1 MTKPDMLPGYL
12 CARAPLWLGGLTLS
26 ALIGGFGMWSV
37 FTTIS
42 GAIIAP
48 GQIEVEQNRQI
59 VQHLDGGVVSEIF
72 VSEGASVKAGDI
84 LLKLEGT
91 FIRSELSIVE
101 GQLFEAQARRA
112 RLEAEQDGK
121 TNMDVAP
128 RLIKLAAANSEAAEQ
143 LEGQTR
149 LFEARAET
157 QTRTLDQL
165 DKRRGQTLSQI
176 EGIDAQLRA
185 VTSQLELIVKELTD
199 QKSLL
204 EKGLV
209 QATRVLALQREEAG
223 LYGQVGELTASRAE
237 AEGRITELEL
247 QVLGLSAERREEA
260 NTQLRETGSQVL
272 ELIQRQR
279 ALAEQVARL
288 DIRAPTSGIVLG
300 LQVTTPRA
308 VLRPADP
315 VAFIIPQNRPLI
327 ITVQISPL
335 HVDEVQVGQSVKL
348 MFPAF
353 SSRST
358 PELYGLLA
366 LVSADA
372 LKDQNTGATYYRAEI
387 SLSASEAERL
397 GHKLLPGMPVEAF
410 IQTEARSP
418 LAYLMKPLTDYFVH
432 AFRET

>member
-1 MTKPDMLPGYL
+1 M
-12 CARAPLWLGGLTLS
+12 
-26 ALIGGFGMWSV
+26 
-37 FTTIS
+37 
-42 GAIIAP
+42 
-48 GQIEVEQNRQI
+48 
-59 VQHLDGGVVSEIF
+59 
-72 VSEGASVKAGDI
+72 
-84 LLKLEGT
+84 
-91 FIRSELSIVE
+91 
-101 GQLFEAQARRA
+101 
-112 RLEAEQDGK
+112 
-121 TNMDVAP
+121 
-128 RLIKLAAANSEAAEQ
+128 
-143 LEGQTR
+143 
-149 LFEARAET
+149 
-157 QTRTLDQL
+157 
-165 DKRRGQTLSQI
+165 
-176 EGIDAQLRA
+176 
-185 VTSQLELIVKELTD
+185 
-199 QKSLL
+199 
-204 EKGLV
+204 
-209 QATRVLALQREEAG
+209 
-223 LYGQVGELTASRAE
+223 
-237 AEGRITELEL
+237 
-247 QVLGLSAERREEA
+247 
-260 NTQLRETGSQVL
+260 
-272 ELIQRQR
+272 
-279 ALAEQVARL
+279 
-288 DIRAPTSGIVLG
+288 LG